1 MSYYIISCF
10 VISDYII
17 LYLYHIVLPLSVYLL
32 TQGIPSVIYIISN
45 TQNEIPDIH
54 LQSVT
59 ARVSKSKKK
68 IKKNWTRPEKFD
80 LCFCVTFNRYCQK
93 LIFEGEARHY
103 PVFPT
108 HSESLFLFPNF
119 LRS

>member
-68 IKKNWTRPEKFD
+68 NQEKLDKTRK
-80 LCFCVTFNRYCQK
+80 
-93 LIFEGEARHY
+93 I
-103 PVFPT
+103 
-108 HSESLFLFPNF
+108 
-119 LRS
+119 